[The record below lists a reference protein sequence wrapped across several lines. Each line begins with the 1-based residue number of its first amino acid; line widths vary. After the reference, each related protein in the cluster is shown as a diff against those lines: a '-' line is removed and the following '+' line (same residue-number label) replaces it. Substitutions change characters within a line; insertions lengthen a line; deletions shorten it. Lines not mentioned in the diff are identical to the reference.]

1 MGLVRSQVMRSS
13 DGAVRMALNIAPMVF
28 DGDGSGYPQHV
39 AFACSDLVT
48 LARTAVARGLQFLP
62 VPGNYYED
70 LDARFGLDPKFL
82 AVLKDLNLLYDRD
95 ADGEFLHFYTS
106 TVGNVFF
113 EVVERR
119 PAYEGYGAPNAPVR
133 LAAQYLANG

>member
-1 MGLVRSQVMRSS
+1 MRSS

-28 DGDGSGYPQHV
+28 DGSGYPQHV

-48 LARTAVARGLQFLP
+48 LARTAVGRGLQFLP

-70 LDARFGLDPKFL
+70 LDARFDLEPDFL
-82 AVLKDLNLLYDRD
+82 ATLRDLNLLYDRD

-133 LAAQYLANG
+133 LAAQYLANA